1 MSQNKMYSS
10 KEPQPIREISS
21 AIGADTK
28 APINSKILKSP
39 SSKKGTTYLEPIK
52 TKKKKKKKKTLY
64 KTFMKGVLK
73 KNRRTAEEEKKRQQ
87 NKIQYSLGGGKYSKL
102 DKL

>member
-39 SSKKGTTYLEPIK
+39 PSKKGTTYLELK